1 MKNSRRKWKSLTLKV
16 EHLRIEIED
25 REETMVDLERKFMEE
40 LSELAEMNPDPPPPP
55 APPAA
60 QVEVLDG
67 TESRPPEEV
76 ESTPAGGEMPEEI
89 RKLWK
94 SIAGATHPDR
104 TGNDERK
111 TQLYKEAM
119 EAWKS
124 GAVDEIVRIATELG
138 FELPEASPTAI
149 AKLETIAT
157 DLEKKLAS
165 SEQNVLWQWGKAPP
179 AMKAKIMEAFI
190 ASKKM
195 RRKKTT

>member
-25 REETMVDLERKFMEE
+25 REETMADLERKFLEE
-40 LSELAEMNPDPPPPP
+40 LSALAEGDPEPPPPP
-55 APPAA
+55 PKPQA
-60 QVEVLDG
+60 QVEILDG
-67 TESRPPEEV
+67 TQSPQPEEV
-76 ESTPAGGEMPEEI
+76 EASTMGGELPEEI

-104 TGNDERK
+104 TGNDEHK
-111 TQLYKEAM
+111 TKLYKEAM
-119 EAWKS
+119 DAWKS
-124 GAVDEIVRIATELG
+124 GAVDEIVRIAAELG
-138 FELPEASPTAI
+138 FELPEASPVAI

-165 SEQNVLWQWGKAPP
+165 SEQNVLWQWGKATPEVR
-179 AMKAKIMEAFI
+179 ARIMEAFI